1 MMIDEWKEIL
11 RNTEQTVE
19 AYQEVDKNYCAYINS
34 LNKVEKERFLAAG
47 GWSIGESIF
56 IMLSA
61 LASVQKRD
69 HKMGEA

>member
-56 IMLSA
+56 YNAFCAGICS
-61 LASVQKRD
+61 
-69 HKMGEA
+69 EARS